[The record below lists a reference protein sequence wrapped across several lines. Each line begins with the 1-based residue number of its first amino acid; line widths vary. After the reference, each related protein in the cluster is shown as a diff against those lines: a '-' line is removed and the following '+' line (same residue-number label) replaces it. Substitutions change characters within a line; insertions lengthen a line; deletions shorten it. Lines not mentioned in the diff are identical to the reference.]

1 MSDYIEFRDVKKI
14 YKMGEVNIEALS
26 GVDFTVNKGE
36 FVVVAGASGAG
47 KSTILNI
54 LGGMDS
60 PTSGQIIV
68 DNNEI
73 NKYTNKELVT
83 YRRYDIGFVFQ
94 DFRLLDSLTIQE
106 NIMLPMII
114 NKEEEDIMLDR
125 CNYYAEKVG
134 IKHLLNKKPSNI
146 SGGEKQRTAICRALI
161 NNPSVIYAD
170 EPTGSLDSKTGKTII
185 DILVNTNIELKKT
198 LIMVTHDPLIAS
210 HCSRVIWLKD
220 GLLVHEIRESKKE
233 KLYGEIIEK
242 MKEV

>member
-1 MSDYIEFRDVKKI
+1 MEIIKVVDLKKSFGPVEVLRGINFCIEEGERIAIMGNSGCGKTTLLKMLGLIEDPTLGDV
-14 YKMGEVNIEALS
+14 YY
-26 GVDFTVNKGE
+26 KGE
-36 FVVVAGASGAG
+36 
-47 KSTILNI
+47 KSKNLSRDEISEIRLN
-54 LGGMDS
+54 
-60 PTSGQIIV
+60 
-68 DNNEI
+68 
-73 NKYTNKELVT
+73 
-83 YRRYDIGFVFQ
+83 DIGFVFQ

-114 NKEEEDIMLDR
+114 NKEEEDIMLDK

-210 HCSRVIWLKD
+210 YCSRVIWLKD
-220 GLLVHEIRESKKE
+220 GLLVHEIRESNKE

>member
-1 MSDYIEFRDVKKI
+1 MEIIKVVDLKKSFGSVEVLRGINFCIEEGERIAIMGNSGCGKTTLLKMLGFIEDPTLGDV
-14 YKMGEVNIEALS
+14 YY
-26 GVDFTVNKGE
+26 KGE
-36 FVVVAGASGAG
+36 
-47 KSTILNI
+47 KSKNLSRDEISEIRLN
-54 LGGMDS
+54 
-60 PTSGQIIV
+60 
-68 DNNEI
+68 
-73 NKYTNKELVT
+73 
-83 YRRYDIGFVFQ
+83 DIGFVFQ
-94 DFRLLDSLTIQE
+94 YFRLLDSLTIQE

>member
-1 MSDYIEFRDVKKI
+1 MEIIKVVDLKKSFGSVEVLRGINFCIEEGERIAIMGNSGCGKTTLLKMLGFIEDPTLGDV
-14 YKMGEVNIEALS
+14 YY
-26 GVDFTVNKGE
+26 KGE
-36 FVVVAGASGAG
+36 
-47 KSTILNI
+47 KSKNLSRDEISEIRLN
-54 LGGMDS
+54 
-60 PTSGQIIV
+60 
-68 DNNEI
+68 
-73 NKYTNKELVT
+73 
-83 YRRYDIGFVFQ
+83 DIGFVFQ